1 MVMGKA
7 GELGHDYGC
16 DALALG
22 AAISPVAT
30 AIGRRRAA
38 LRNTAADAIRG

>member
-1 MVMGKA
+1 MAVGKA
-7 GELGHDYGC
+7 GGLGHDYGC
-16 DALALG
+16 DALAPG

-30 AIGRRRAA
+30 AIGRRRIA